1 MTERPKVYIDTNVFI
16 AAFETTVPHHDNAWS
31 LFSAIEEGR
40 LIGVT
45 SELTLAELLVK
56 PFEEGAVELA
66 QSNPTMLTTSEGLMV
81 CAIDKRL
88 LVDAARLRSARLGLK
103 LPDAVHVATA
113 HRFGCSMIV
122 SDDRGISSG
131 AAISRIPLGPECLE
145 HVLRDAP

>member
-16 AAFETTVPHHDNAWS
+16 AAFESTGPHHDDAWS

-56 PFEEGAVELA
+56 PFEEEAVELA
-66 QSNPTMLTTSEGLMV
+66 QAYQTMLTSSEWLMV
-81 CAIDKRL
+81 CAIDRSL
-88 LVDAARLRSARLGLK
+88 LVDAARLRSARLRLK

-113 HRFGCSMIV
+113 HRFGCNMIV
-122 SDDRGISSG
+122 SDDRGVSSG